1 MIYSFSVNVMKIKL
15 KKVKNNAIIPTR
27 GTTQA
32 AGYDLYSCMDENGE
46 IIIKPKTN
54 QMIHTGIALEIP
66 EGYYSAIFAR
76 SGAASK
82 QGLRPANCT
91 GVIDSDYRGEY
102 MVPLY
107 NDSNED
113 RIIKHGERIAQVVVM
128 PYLEVEFEEVENLN
142 ETQRGAN
149 GFGSTGKN

>member
-1 MIYSFSVNVMKIKL
+1 
-15 KKVKNNAIIPTR
+15 
-27 GTTQA
+27 
-32 AGYDLYSCMDENGE
+32 
-46 IIIKPKTN
+46 
-54 QMIHTGIALEIP
+54 
-66 EGYYSAIFAR
+66 
-76 SGAASK
+76 
-82 QGLRPANCT
+82 
-91 GVIDSDYRGEY
+91 